1 MAFGIHPDGELAH
14 AVVKLQPIGVLAFL
28 LQLLERDLDGV
39 IVHQS
44 KLGILDGV
52 NGDNLVHAEHH
63 QTLLCLDTHRT
74 HEHKKED
81 KFFIFHLS

>member
-1 MAFGIHPDGELAH
+1 MAFGNHPDGELAH

-28 LQLLERDLDGV
+28 LQLLERNLDGV

-52 NGDNLVHAEHH
+52 NGD
-63 QTLLCLDTHRT
+63 
-74 HEHKKED
+74 
-81 KFFIFHLS
+81 